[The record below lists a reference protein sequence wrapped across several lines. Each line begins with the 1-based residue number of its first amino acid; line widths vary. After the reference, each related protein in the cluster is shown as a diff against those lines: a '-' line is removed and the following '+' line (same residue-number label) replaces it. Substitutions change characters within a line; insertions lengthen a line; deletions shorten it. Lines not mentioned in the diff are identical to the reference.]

1 MFKVIRPLEEP
12 PELKTKGYNCDEVVH
27 ALWKICHRKCYLCET
42 MNPDA
47 PEIEHK
53 EPHENKD
60 EDLKVDWNN
69 LFYSCRRCNS
79 IKGTKHKNILDVAQV
94 DPITKIIWNMAPS
107 NYSDVTFEKVDKNC
121 NDKAVDNT
129 IKLLERCFNET
140 GTAFRGITREALI
153 EKIEIKL
160 QHFLKQAYK
169 IRHEDSDED
178 DIEKARKQLKV
189 MLQNEYPYSAFWRWR
204 FLRDPVLM
212 RDHSDLLPE
221 YVTLSP
227 CKL

>member
-1 MFKVIRPLEEP
+1 
-12 PELKTKGYNCDEVVH
+12 
-27 ALWKICHRKCYLCET
+27 
-42 MNPDA
+42 
-47 PEIEHK
+47 
-53 EPHENKD
+53 
-60 EDLKVDWNN
+60 
-69 LFYSCRRCNS
+69 
-79 IKGTKHKNILDVAQV
+79 
-94 DPITKIIWNMAPS
+94 
-107 NYSDVTFEKVDKNC
+107 
-121 NDKAVDNT
+121 
-129 IKLLERCFNET
+129 KLLERCFNET

-153 EKIEIKL
+153 EKVEIKL

-212 RDHSDLLPE
+212 RGHSDLLPE